1 VRLTVR
7 PLPLFTIGLVAAG
20 CGEAGARE
28 QAGEEPRPACRVVV
42 KEVPL
47 SPPVGESSGLAE
59 SPRRPGLFWT
69 HNDSGGEPSLYAV
82 DAAGQLVAT
91 VEMTGARNRDWED
104 LAAGPCPGGRCL
116 YAADTGNNGHGS
128 RDVFLY
134 RVAEPAA
141 GVLRSAKAERFEA
154 RFPRGTPDTEA
165 MFVLPDSSVYLITKG
180 TQAPVELY
188 RWPTPLR
195 ADTKARLQLVRELLP
210 EPEQVGDRVTG
221 AAASPDGRWVVV
233 RTYSTLAFFRTAE
246 LLGGG
251 GPAYTTDIS
260 MLGQTQGEAVSLAN
274 DGAVTLTSEGGTHLL
289 PGALSRLACA
299 LP

>member
-1 VRLTVR
+1 MRKAA
-7 PLPLFTIGLVAAG
+7 PLFAIGLAAAG
-20 CGEAGARE
+20 CGEAGARDR
-28 QAGEEPRPACRVVV
+28 AGEEPRSACRVVV
-42 KEVPL
+42 KETPL
-47 SPPVGESSGLAE
+47 TPPVGESSGLAE
-59 SPRRPGLFWT
+59 SRRRPGMFWT

-82 DAAGQLVAT
+82 DAGGQLLAT

-104 LAAGPCPGGRCL
+104 LAIGPCPGGSCL
-116 YAADTGNNGHGS
+116 YVADTGNNGHGS

-134 RVAEPAA
+134 RAPEPEA
-141 GVLRSAKAERFEA
+141 GARRTAKAERFEA

-165 MFVLPDSSVYLITKG
+165 VFVLPDGSVYLVTKG
-180 TQAPVELY
+180 SQAPVELY

-195 ADTKARLQLVRELLP
+195 EGVKAQLQLVRELTP

-233 RTYSTLAFFRTAE
+233 RTYSTLAFFRTEE

-251 GPAYTTDIS
+251 GPEYTTDILP
-260 MLGQTQGEAVSLAN
+260 LGATQGEAVSLAD
-274 DGAVTLTSEGGTHLL
+274 DGAVTLTSEGGAHYL
-289 PGALSRLACA
+289 PGSMSRLACT

>member
-1 VRLTVR
+1 MMAMALE
-7 PLPLFTIGLVAAG
+7 AA
-20 CGEAGARE
+20 CGEAGARD
-28 QAGEEPRPACRVVV
+28 QAAEEPRPACRVVL
-42 KEVPL
+42 KEAPL

-59 SPRRPGLFWT
+59 SRRRPGMFWT
-69 HNDSGGEPSLYAV
+69 HNDSGGDPAV
-82 DAAGQLVAT
+82 YGVSVAGQLLAT
-91 VEMTGARNRDWED
+91 VRLEGASNRDWED
-104 LAAGPCPGGRCL
+104 LAVGPCPGGSCL

-134 RVAEPAA
+134 RVPEPEA
-141 GVLRSAKAERFEA
+141 GVRQTEKAERFEA

-165 MFVLPDSSVYLITKG
+165 MFVLPDGSVYLITKG

-195 ADTKARLQLVRELLP
+195 EGQKARLELVRQLTP

-221 AAASPDGRWVVV
+221 ASASPNGRWVVV

-251 GPAYTTDIS
+251 GPAYTTDVS
-260 MLGQTQGEAVSLAN
+260 PLGATQGEAVSLAD
-274 DGAVTLTSEGGTHLL
+274 DGAVTLTSEGGTHHL
-289 PGALSRLACA
+289 PGSLSRLACA
-299 LP
+299 LR